1 MPSPSSAGTRLTVQT
16 SGLAAGGDALAR
28 DADGRVVFVT
38 GALPDEQVGVE
49 LTEQRRDYARGQ
61 VVEVLGASPH
71 RVEPPCPHVA
81 RGCGGCDLQHADPL
95 AQPAMKRAMV
105 VDALRRLGRVP
116 EPDVRLDV
124 ALPSAAYRTTVR
136 AAVVG
141 SRAGFR
147 RRRSHDVVDVDSC
160 LVAHPLL
167 QELLVDGRFGAA
179 DEVTLRAGAHTGE
192 RLVIVAPTV
201 GEVSV
206 PDDVVVVGADE
217 IRRGATAA
225 YHEVVAGHRFRISA
239 RSFFQANPFGAERL
253 VEVVRAE
260 AGDALLDADAVVDAY
275 SGVGLLA
282 ATVAAG
288 DGRDVT
294 AVEWARSAVADAEHN
309 LDDRAVTVVRADVAR
324 WRAVPADVVIADPSR
339 SGLGPGGVEVLAA
352 TGARRLVLVSCD
364 VAALGRDTALLAQQ
378 GFDLMRATLVDL
390 FPHTHHAEV
399 VALFDRAEP

>member
-1 MPSPSSAGTRLTVQT
+1 
-16 SGLAAGGDALAR
+16 
-28 DADGRVVFVT
+28 
-38 GALPDEQVGVE
+38 
-49 LTEQRRDYARGQ
+49 
-61 VVEVLGASPH
+61 
-71 RVEPPCPHVA
+71 
-81 RGCGGCDLQHADPL
+81 
-95 AQPAMKRAMV
+95 
-105 VDALRRLGRVP
+105 
-116 EPDVRLDV
+116 
-124 ALPSAAYRTTVR
+124 
-136 AAVVG
+136 
-141 SRAGFR
+141 
-147 RRRSHDVVDVDSC
+147 
-160 LVAHPLL
+160 
-167 QELLVDGRFGAA
+167 
-179 DEVTLRAGAHTGE
+179 
-192 RLVIVAPTV
+192 
-201 GEVSV
+201 
-206 PDDVVVVGADE
+206 VVGADE
-217 IRRGATAA
+217 IRRGSTAA

-288 DGRDVT
+288 DGRAVT

-324 WRAVPADVVIADPSR
+324 WRAVPADLVIADPSR

-378 GFDLMRATLVDL
+378 GFDLVRATLVDL

>member
-38 GALPDEQVGVE
+38 GGLPHEQVAVDI
-49 LTEQRRDYARGQ
+49 TEERRDYARGQ
-61 VVEVLGASPH
+61 VVEVLVASPH
-71 RVEPPCPHVA
+71 RVEPPCAHVA
-81 RGCGGCDLQHADPL
+81 RGCGGCDLQHAAPL
-95 AQPAMKRAMV
+95 AQPELKRAMV

-124 ALPSAAYRTTVR
+124 ALPSIAYRTTVR

-141 SRAGFR
+141 GRAGFR
-147 RRRSHDVVDVDSC
+147 RRRSHDIVDVDSC

-179 DEVTLRAGAHTGE
+179 DEVTLRAGARTGE

-201 GEVSV
+201 RDVSL

-217 IRRGATAA
+217 IRRGSTAA

-239 RSFFQANPFGAERL
+239 RSFFQANPVGADRL

-260 AGDALLDADAVVDAY
+260 AGEMLAEAHGVVDAY

-288 DGRDVT
+288 EGRDVT

-309 LDDRAVTVVRADVAR
+309 LADPAITVVRADVAR
-324 WRAVPADVVIADPSR
+324 WRPTPADLVIADPSR
-339 SGLGPGGVEVLAA
+339 AGLGATGVEVLAA

-378 GFDLMRATLVDL
+378 GFSLVRATLVDL

-399 VALFDRAEP
+399 VALFDRPAP

>member
-16 SGLAAGGDALAR
+16 SGLAAGGDAIAR

-38 GALPDEQVGVE
+38 GALPDEQVAVE
-49 LTEQRRDYARGQ
+49 LTEERRDYARGL
-61 VVEVLGASPH
+61 VVEVLAASPH

-124 ALPSAAYRTTVR
+124 TLPSTDYRTTVR

-141 SRAGFR
+141 GRAGFR
-147 RRRSHDVVDVDSC
+147 RRRSHDVIDVDSC

-167 QELLVDGRFGAA
+167 RELLVDGRFGPA
-179 DEVTLRAGAHTGE
+179 DEVTLRVGAHTGE

-201 GEVSV
+201 REVSL

-217 IRRGATAA
+217 IRRGSPAA
-225 YHEVVAGHRFRISA
+225 YHEVVAGHLFRISA
-239 RSFFQANPFGAERL
+239 RSFFQANPYGAERL
-253 VEVVRAE
+253 VEMVRAE
-260 AGDALLDADAVVDAY
+260 AGEMLAEAPGVVDAY

-282 ATVAAG
+282 ATVALG
-288 DGRDVT
+288 EGREVT
-294 AVEWARSAVADAEHN
+294 AVEWARSAVADAAHN
-309 LDDRAVTVVRADVAR
+309 LDDPAVTVVRADVAR
-324 WRAVPADVVIADPSR
+324 WRAVPADLVIADPSR
-339 SGLGPGGVEVLAA
+339 SGLGAGGVKVLAA

-364 VAALGRDTALLAQQ
+364 VAALGRDTALLAHA
-378 GFDLMRATLVDL
+378 GLDLVRATLVDL

-399 VALFDRAEP
+399 VAVFDRAEP